1 MKTQS
6 HYENKISKI
15 INSILNELITSIN
28 SHLAKHTDN
37 FIYIDPEL
45 LPLLVAGINSE
56 HLSKISNEDI
66 FDHSGRIYGR
76 IYAHNNL
83 EKQPAKVFDDKHYGL
98 INLESYARYLNNNHG
113 AKSYGEFLKIAFT
126 AYKLTLGRDL
136 YEYFY
141 LIEDENY
148 KGIDN
153 AELEAIGSYPKSNLL
168 KKIGLLVMSNEKPTQ
183 EEQILKLS
191 NRYSA
196 DELFFS
202 QKIHSPESLCK
213 TLGIEKIN
221 VIKTREYSYDL
232 YFKTSNGFYYIV
244 LNGDESSAIEH
255 QSLYRAH
262 KSVKYKSNIYHSGKN
277 ETPISALDIELSD
290 DGFTLA
296 EMIYLDDITTI
307 FTQEK
312 RTPTEKIKNF
322 TSNIKNIPTSKPALQ
337 FFGFLFLLPLLFM
350 SIYQLTHL

>member
-6 HYENKISKI
+6 HYENKTSKI
-15 INSILNELITSIN
+15 INSMLNELIASIN
-28 SHLAKHTDN
+28 SHLTTHPDN
-37 FIYIDPEL
+37 FIYIYPEL
-45 LPLLVAGINSE
+45 LPLLVAGINKE
-56 HLSKISNEDI
+56 HLSKISNENV
-66 FDHSGRIYGR
+66 FFHSGRIYGR
-76 IYAHNNL
+76 IYAYKNL
-83 EKQPAKVFDDKHYGL
+83 EQQPAKVFNEEHHGL
-98 INLESYARYLNNNHG
+98 INLESYAHYLNNNHG
-113 AKSYGEFLKIAFT
+113 ANSYGEFLKIAFT
-126 AYKLTLGRDL
+126 AYKLTLVRDL
-136 YEYFY
+136 YQYFY
-141 LIEDENY
+141 LIEDKNY
-148 KGIDN
+148 KGLDN
-153 AELEAIGSYPKSNLL
+153 AELEAIGSHPKSNLL
-168 KKIGLLVMSNEKPTQ
+168 KKIGLLVMSHEKLIQ

-221 VIKTREYSYDL
+221 VIKTREYNYDL

-244 LNGDESSAIEH
+244 LNGDESSTIEH

-262 KSVKYKSNIYHSGKN
+262 KSIKYKSNIYHSGKN

-296 EMIYLDDITTI
+296 DMIYLDDITTI

-312 RTPTEKIKNF
+312 RTLKEKIKNF
-322 TSNIKNIPTSKPALQ
+322 ISDLKNARTSKPVLQ
-337 FFGFLFLLPLLFM
+337 FIGFLFLLHLLFM
-350 SIYQLTHL
+350 SIYQLTHS